1 MRVQN
6 QKKLEEVISQ
16 TKRPYILIQKSELTV
31 HSNKLEVVMKYRFL
45 IIAIACLALVFISC
59 GKQEPVSPSIE
70 ELSGDNQ
77 DVSLSKKPSE
87 KFVPWEGSQI
97 SGEEI
102 DPGRVWISDDG
113 IQHLRGRVIIDII
126 KADDDRVAGYI
137 TITQNR
143 NLNLTTYDGTYSSK
157 WSLKPDA
164 YDGTWEGVFTGEIR
178 SAIFSGH
185 GHGKGTGELEGMK
198 LTVEAQE
205 TAPPYLE
212 IPESGY
218 IVVKK

>member
-1 MRVQN
+1 
-6 QKKLEEVISQ
+6 
-16 TKRPYILIQKSELTV
+16 
-31 HSNKLEVVMKYRFL
+31 MKYRTIIFVIVCTVLLMVGCGNKEPLAPESKELAIDEQNAFL
-45 IIAIACLALVFISC
+45 A
-59 GKQEPVSPSIE
+59 
-70 ELSGDNQ
+70 
-77 DVSLSKKPSE
+77 KKPSE
-87 KFVPWEGSQI
+87 KFIPWEGAQI

-113 IQHLRGRVIIDII
+113 IQHLRDRVIIDRIE
-126 KADDDRVAGYI
+126 ADDDRVAGYI

-164 YDGTWEGVFTGEIR
+164 YDGTWEGVFTGKIR

-185 GHGKGTGELEGMK
+185 GHAKGTGELEGMK

-218 IVVKK
+218 IIVKN